1 MSSSSP
7 LPKPGP
13 QFDLHVQISLDLE
26 LASDITSE
34 AARLAI
40 ERRVQNAIA
49 VEFGMEAV
57 TTVLSS
63 QATPAPTAHAPSAL
77 ELTRNQIIGRHYRLD
92 RQITDDEVQRTVA
105 WLEEK
110 VRLNNLVEFERT
122 LASKLKMI

>member
-49 VEFGMEAV
+49 VEFGMEV
-57 TTVLSS
+57 SLPDV
-63 QATPAPTAHAPSAL
+63 
-77 ELTRNQIIGRHYRLD
+77 I
-92 RQITDDEVQRTVA
+92 
-105 WLEEK
+105 
-110 VRLNNLVEFERT
+110 
-122 LASKLKMI
+122 

>member
-1 MSSSSP
+1 MNSSSP

-13 QFDLHVQISLDLE
+13 QFDLHVRVSLDLE

-34 AARLAI
+34 AARLEI
-40 ERRVQNAIA
+40 ERRVRNAIS

-63 QATPAPTAHAPSAL
+63 QATPAPTAQAPDAQ
-77 ELTRNQIIGRHYRLD
+77 ELTRNQIIERHYRLD

-122 LASKLKMI
+122 LACKLKMI